1 MLFTPEDI
9 RVEEIVQEVNQFE
22 KVKLL
27 HHVHI
32 WQLNEDEVHLEAH
45 LQLENDI
52 KVADFESLSETIEN
66 YLYEK
71 HGIYHTTLQPEFEKE
86 DDKEIIVQD

>member
-22 KVKLL
+22 KVELL

-32 WQLNEDEVHLEAH
+32 WQLNEDEIHLEAH

-52 KVADFESLSETIEN
+52 KGWRF
-66 YLYEK
+66 
-71 HGIYHTTLQPEFEKE
+71 
-86 DDKEIIVQD
+86 